1 MKLSV
6 YHFTDLPRSYVVLQ
20 FEEGEEG
27 RVLDALKSRSKEG
40 ARGLIDFITNVLG
53 SEVRGVSIAFGTLNY
68 RGHDLDMAYL
78 RIELEDD
85 REYVLEVYRDSAMIN
100 SNTGALEALED
111 IKKLMHALC
120 PNLKEPRR
128 PTLVGF

>member
-6 YHFTDLPRSYVVLQ
+6 YHFTDIPRSYAILQ

-27 RVLDALKSRSKEG
+27 RVLHALKSRSEEG
-40 ARGLIDFITNVLG
+40 MRKLIDFISNVLG

-68 RGHDLDMAYL
+68 RGHDLDMVYL

-100 SNTGALEALED
+100 SNTDALEALED
-111 IKKLMHALC
+111 IKKLMRALC
-120 PNLKEPRR
+120 PNLREPRK

>member
-1 MKLSV
+1 LKLSV
-6 YHFTDLPRSYVVLQ
+6 YHFTDILRSYAVLQ

-27 RVLDALKSRSKEG
+27 KVLDALKSRGKEG
-40 ARGLIDFITNVLG
+40 TRGLIDFISNVLG

-68 RGHDLDMAYL
+68 RGHDLDMVYL
-78 RIELEDD
+78 RVELEDD

-111 IKKLMHALC
+111 IKKLMRALC
-120 PNLKEPRR
+120 PDLREPRR